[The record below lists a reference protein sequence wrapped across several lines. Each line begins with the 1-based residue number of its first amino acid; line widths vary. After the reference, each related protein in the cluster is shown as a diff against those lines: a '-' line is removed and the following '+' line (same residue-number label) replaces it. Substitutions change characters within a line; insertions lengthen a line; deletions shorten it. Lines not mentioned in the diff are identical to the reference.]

1 MCVCLAATLDI
12 LSQYWQYNCKLL
24 LFLFV
29 YFMQISYLIFPV
41 CAIFQEK
48 DKCVIYL
55 TSAAVIAVVAVIAVM
70 LSENKHFKISHIKH
84 MNRFE

>member
-1 MCVCLAATLDI
+1 
-12 LSQYWQYNCKLL
+12 
-24 LFLFV
+24 
-29 YFMQISYLIFPV
+29 MQISYLIFPV

-55 TSAAVIAVVAVIAVM
+55 TSAAVIVAVVIAVIAVV

-84 MNRFE
+84 ERIEMTTNVSFYKQTE